1 MKSIDLGELRK
12 QIGDYLYMED
22 TDFLDLVLATFLSA
36 NQTNCKLWL
45 FIIGMSGGG
54 KSELLNLFDDDRNGT
69 YFLNK
74 ITANAIIT
82 GYKSK
87 TFDTDLV
94 EQLRNKILLI
104 PEMASILG
112 QTKENR
118 SQILA
123 QLRSLHDGKMG
134 VVSGYG
140 KAKNYT
146 NLNVTLIAC
155 STPIIDR
162 MISLGQEL
170 GSRELVY
177 RLAKMDSEKL
187 MQRIKENSNKNKS
200 KIRDEL
206 KELVYLFL
214 KERKYTPVHIP
225 EDIAEDIKNFA
236 HLLTYLRAS
245 VSIDDRTGELEG
257 EPHLEAPTRVYD
269 QLLTYFRALKSL
281 DDNYSDEKA
290 LRLIGK
296 IVMSSIDPVRLKVL
310 RFLMENKLGN
320 VEGFGKGQISNAIR
334 ISPKRVFGEACVL
347 SCLDFVRME
356 SEEIKKTEDK
366 YWHKFELNS
375 GNPFVRHLAKY
386 LKIQLEPD
394 YEKI

>member
-1 MKSIDLGELRK
+1 MNDINLGELREK
-12 QIGDYLYMED
+12 IGDYLYMED
-22 TDFLDLVLATFLSA
+22 TDLLDLILATFISSK
-36 NQTNCKLWL
+36 QTNCKLWL
-45 FIIGMSGGG
+45 FVIGMSGGG

-140 KAKNYT
+140 KAKTYT
-146 NLNVTLIAC
+146 NLNVSLVAC

-177 RLAKMDSEKL
+177 RLRKVDSEKL
-187 MQRIKENSNKNKS
+187 MQRIKENSNKDKK
-200 KIRDEL
+200 KIREEL

-214 KERKYTPVHIP
+214 KERKFQSVHIP
-225 EDIAEDIKNFA
+225 EEIAEDIKKFA

-245 VSIDDRTGELEG
+245 VNVDDRTGELEG

-281 DDNYSDEKA
+281 DENYTDKKA
-290 LRLIGK
+290 MGIIGK
-296 IVMSSIDPVRLKVL
+296 IVLSSVDPVRMKVL
-310 RFLMENKLGN
+310 KFLMENKLGS
-320 VEGFGKGQISNAIR
+320 VEGYGKGEIANQIKL
-334 ISPKRVFGEACVL
+334 SPKRVFAEASIL
-347 SCLDFVRME
+347 SCLDFVIME
-356 SEEIKKTEDK
+356 SEEVKKNEDK
-366 YWHKFELNS
+366 YWHKFQLNA
-375 GNPFVRHLAKY
+375 GNSFVKHLAKY
-386 LKIQLEPD
+386 LKIQLVLN

>member
-1 MKSIDLGELRK
+1 MKSINLGELREK
-12 QIGDYLYMED
+12 IGDYLYMED
-22 TDFLDLVLATFLSA
+22 TDLLDLILATFISSK
-36 NQTNCKLWL
+36 QTNCKLWL
-45 FIIGMSGGG
+45 FVIGMSGGG

-94 EQLRNKILLI
+94 EQLRNKIMLI

-140 KAKNYT
+140 KAKTYT
-146 NLNVTLIAC
+146 NLNVSLVAC

-177 RLAKMDSEKL
+177 RLRKVDSEKL
-187 MQRIKENSNKNKS
+187 MQRIKENSNKDKK
-200 KIRDEL
+200 KIREEL

-214 KERKYTPVHIP
+214 KERKFQSVHIP
-225 EDIAEDIKNFA
+225 EEVAEDIKNFA

-245 VSIDDRTGELEG
+245 VNVDERTGELEG

-281 DDNYSDEKA
+281 DDNYTDKKA
-290 LRLIGK
+290 MRIIGK
-296 IVMSSIDPVRLKVL
+296 IVLSSVDPVRMKVL
-310 RFLMENKLGN
+310 KFLMENKLGS
-320 VEGFGKGQISNAIR
+320 VEGYGKGEIANQIKL
-334 ISPKRVFGEACVL
+334 SPKRVFAEACIL
-347 SCLDFVRME
+347 SCLDFVLME
-356 SEEIKKTEDK
+356 SEEVKKNEDK
-366 YWHKFELNS
+366 YWHKFQLNA
-375 GNPFVRHLAKY
+375 GNSFVKHLAKY
-386 LKIQLEPD
+386 LKIQLVPD
-394 YEKI
+394 YEKT

>member
-1 MKSIDLGELRK
+1 MKSINLGELREK
-12 QIGDYLYMED
+12 IGDYLYMED
-22 TDFLDLVLATFLSA
+22 TDLLDLILATFISSR
-36 NQTNCKLWL
+36 QTNCKLWL
-45 FIIGMSGGG
+45 FVIGMSGGG
-54 KSELLNLFDDDRNGT
+54 KSELINLFDDDRNGT

-140 KAKNYT
+140 KAKTYT
-146 NLNVTLIAC
+146 NLNVSLVAC

-177 RLAKMDSEKL
+177 RLNKVDSEKL
-187 MQRIKENSNKNKS
+187 MQRIKENSNKDKK
-200 KIRDEL
+200 KIREEL

-214 KERKYTPVHIP
+214 KEREFKSVHIP
-225 EDIAEDIKNFA
+225 EEIAEDIKKFA

-245 VSIDDRTGELEG
+245 VNVDDRTGELEG
-257 EPHLEAPTRVYD
+257 EPNVEAPTRVYD

-281 DDNYSDEKA
+281 DDNYTDKKA
-290 LRLIGK
+290 MRIIGK
-296 IVMSSIDPVRLKVL
+296 MVLSSVDPVRMKVL
-310 RFLMENKLGN
+310 KFLMENKLGN
-320 VEGFGKGQISNAIR
+320 VEGYGKGEIANQIKL
-334 ISPKRVFGEACVL
+334 SPKRVFAEASIL
-347 SCLDFVRME
+347 SCLDFVIME
-356 SEEIKKTEDK
+356 SEEVKKNEDK
-366 YWHKFELNS
+366 YWHKFQLNA
-375 GNPFVRHLAKY
+375 GNSFVKHLAKY
-386 LKIQLEPD
+386 LKIQLVPD